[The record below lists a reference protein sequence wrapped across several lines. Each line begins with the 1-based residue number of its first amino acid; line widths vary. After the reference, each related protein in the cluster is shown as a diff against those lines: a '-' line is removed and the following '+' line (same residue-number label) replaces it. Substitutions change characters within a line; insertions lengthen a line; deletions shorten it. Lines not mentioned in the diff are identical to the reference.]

1 MFFLY
6 FLSHRGLENV
16 LESSRKRKSR
26 ERERERERAGE
37 IDLESSRKRKRREL
51 GYTCVVEKKQ
61 EKKKRVDAIERKNNI
76 KNKK

>member
-26 ERERERERAGE
+26 ERERERAGE
-37 IDLESSRKRKRREL
+37 SDLESSRKRKRREL
-51 GYTCVVEKKQ
+51 GYTCVMEKKQ